1 MSAIAVESHLSRAA
15 RFYQASIGKKAI
27 MAATGVVLFGFV
39 VGHLIGNLQ
48 IYEGPEKINQYSE
61 FLRRVPSLLWGVRI
75 LLLVCVILHIVA
87 SIQLTRLKQ
96 QARPIGYI
104 RRKDVQAT
112 YASRTMMWS
121 GPIIA
126 AFVIYHLLDF
136 TFGTV
141 NPRFQPG
148 EVYSNVVYGFR
159 RVPVSIAYIAAMA
172 MLGMHLYHGLWSMFQ
187 SAGIHHPRYTPWF
200 RRFAAVMTAFI
211 VIGNISIPI
220 AVMAGVVGSQLR

>member
-27 MAATGVVLFGFV
+27 MAATGAVLFGFV

-48 IYEGPEKINQYSE
+48 IYEGPGKINQYSE
-61 FLRRVPSLLWGVRI
+61 LLRSVPSLLWGTRI

-87 SIQLTRLKQ
+87 SIQLTRLKR
-96 QARPIGYI
+96 QARPIAYI
-104 RRKDVQAT
+104 RRKDVKAT

-126 AFVIYHLLDF
+126 AFVVYHLLDF
-136 TFGTV
+136 TFGVV
-141 NPRFQPG
+141 NPRFQAG
-148 EVYSNVVYGFR
+148 DVYSNVVYGFR
-159 RVPVSIAYIAAMA
+159 RAPVSIAYIVAMV

-187 SAGIHHPRYTPWF
+187 SVGIHHPRYTPWF
-200 RRFAAVMTAFI
+200 KRFAAVMTAFI

-220 AVMAGVVGSQLR
+220 AVMTGVVGSQLP